1 MQFAIDRMRRD
12 SDLAKEVLRRHTQV
26 SPEEVDRLFGTT
38 PVILSSSEAAAMG
51 LVHDIL
57 DLNDNAQHQENVRI
71 ASISWQPQSEP

>member
-38 PVILSSSEAAAMG
+38 SVILSSSEAAAMG

-57 DLNDNAQHQENVRI
+57 DLNDKSQHQENVRI
-71 ASISWQPQSEP
+71 ASISWQPQSG